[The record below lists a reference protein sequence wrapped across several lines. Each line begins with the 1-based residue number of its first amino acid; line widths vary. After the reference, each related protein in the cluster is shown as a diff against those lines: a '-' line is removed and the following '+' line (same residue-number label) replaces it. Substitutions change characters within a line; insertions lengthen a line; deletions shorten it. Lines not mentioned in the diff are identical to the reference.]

1 MGVSLTGNYK
11 GALSL
16 DGGYGTFYRLRHKV
30 AKEVLRSNYFF
41 YLLWEKTDNNTPKDQ
56 LHALC
61 EAIYSRSK
69 ALWNFV
75 SQSDC
80 KGKLSY
86 KDCGDLYEKIK
97 DSSEN
102 FSFCYD
108 AHYTDE
114 QRQDFI
120 KLLKGCYSH
129 RANLVWN

>member
-16 DGGYGTFYRLRHKV
+16 DGGCGTFYRLRHKV
-30 AKEVLRSNYFF
+30 AKAVLGSDYC
-41 YLLWEKTDNNTPKDQ
+41 YYEQWIKTDDNTPKDQ

-61 EAIYSRSK
+61 KAIYSRSE
-69 ALWNFV
+69 ALWRFV
-75 SQSDC
+75 SQNDC
-80 KGKLSY
+80 EGKLSY
-86 KDCGDLYEKIK
+86 KDCGVLYEKIK

-108 AHYTDE
+108 AYYTDE

-129 RANLVWN
+129 RARENKL